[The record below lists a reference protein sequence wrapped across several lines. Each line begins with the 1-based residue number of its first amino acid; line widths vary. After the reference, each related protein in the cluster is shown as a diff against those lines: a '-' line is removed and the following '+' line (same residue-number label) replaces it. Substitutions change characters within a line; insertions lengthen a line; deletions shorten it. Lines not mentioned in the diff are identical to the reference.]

1 MKENLNLNI
10 KEKIIIEPRYNNL
23 NFIHYY
29 DKFYSTNF
37 EESKNEF
44 DFLNKVF
51 HRLVIANINNDNFLV
66 IVSDNGLQH
75 FRSAETSFFYIVNE
89 LKKIYS
95 NLTSKNILFVHKQ
108 NSFFNSNFIYPIA
121 NKAYYSERF
130 SSSKAIQFINGT
142 LYDFINI
149 YSYTNGYNISDRINC
164 IIKTGFKDS
173 DIIEYLRL
181 SYEKNETLFLFLK
194 YTMINEDIY
203 DFYDFNNF
211 LIQAINDKKI
221 DFKPNENCLHFI
233 NNDFLN
239 SSNYNKDIF
248 KHTPFFNDNYLI
260 HIKTEKMNNRNKH
273 LIPFIIKN
281 KLSSF

>member
-10 KEKIIIEPRYNNL
+10 KEKINIEPRYNNL

-29 DKFYSTNF
+29 DKFYSTTF
-37 EESKNEF
+37 KESKREF
-44 DFLNKVF
+44 DFINKVF
-51 HRLVIANINNDNFLV
+51 HRLVVACISNDKFLI

-75 FRSAETSFFYIVNE
+75 FRGVETSFFYIVNE

-95 NLTSKNILFVHKQ
+95 NLNLNNILFVHKQ
-108 NSFFNSNFIYPIA
+108 NSFFNSNFIYPID
-121 NKAYYSERF
+121 NKDYYSERF
-130 SSSKAIQFINGT
+130 SSNKAIQFINGT

-211 LIQAINDKKI
+211 LIQEINDKKI
-221 DFKPNENCLHFI
+221 DLKLNQNHKYFL
-233 NNDFLN
+233 NNNFLN
-239 SSNYNKDIF
+239 STNYQKDIF
-248 KHTPFFNDNYLI
+248 KSTPFFNDNYLI
-260 HIKTEKMNNRNKH
+260 HIKPENVNNEHKH

-281 KLSSF
+281 KLNSF